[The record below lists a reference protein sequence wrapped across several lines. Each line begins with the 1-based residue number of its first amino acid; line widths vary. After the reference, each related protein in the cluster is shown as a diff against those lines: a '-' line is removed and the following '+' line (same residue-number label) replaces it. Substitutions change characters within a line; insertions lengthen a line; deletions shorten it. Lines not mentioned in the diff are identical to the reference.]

1 MTDQPAKNTHFSWEP
16 MQGYPVV
23 LLVMAF
29 LPGTLSSEGTLTTTF
44 LLILMSSVLISS
56 GILPLYLEDRT
67 TPISIAA
74 VIIIALGSGI
84 GGLGIATILKALFFD
99 THTFLTDNWVYGVAS
114 ILANLAVL
122 VWTFVIL
129 NIAPMSRR
137 LLIGTIC
144 LLLAGGYSLG
154 CGIFFMIGSIVYG
167 ADQIAPVWNRGIPAV
182 LNGGAIV
189 IWTLL
194 ITRKTI
200 QEKVRFVVPIVII
213 SGVSLI
219 GLGVWWIGS
228 SIFP

>member
-1 MTDQPAKNTHFSWEP
+1 MTDQPTKNTHFSWEA

-23 LLVMAF
+23 LLVMAY
-29 LPGTLSSEGTLTTTF
+29 LPGTLGREGTLTATF

-56 GILPLYLEDRT
+56 GILPLYLEGRT
-67 TPISIAA
+67 TSISIAA

-84 GGLGIATILKALFFD
+84 GGLGIATILKLLFSD
-99 THTFLTDNWVYGVAS
+99 THTFLIDNWVSGVAS

-122 VWTFVIL
+122 VWAFVIL

-137 LLIGTIC
+137 LLIGTIF

-154 CGIFFMIGSIVYG
+154 CGIFFMAGSIVDS

-200 QEKVRFVVPIVII
+200 QEKVRFVVPIIII
-213 SGVSLI
+213 SGVGLV
-219 GLGVWWIGS
+219 GLGLWWIGS

>member
-1 MTDQPAKNTHFSWEP
+1 MTDQPTKNTHFPWEA

-29 LPGTLSSEGTLTTTF
+29 VPGTLGREGTLTTTF
-44 LLILMSSVLISS
+44 LLILMSGGLISC
-56 GILPLYLEDRT
+56 GILPLYLEGRT
-67 TPISIAA
+67 PPISIAA

-84 GGLGIATILKALFFD
+84 GGLGIATILKALFSD
-99 THTFLTDNWVYGVAS
+99 THTFLTDNWVSGVAS

-122 VWTFVIL
+122 VWAFVIL
-129 NIAPMSRR
+129 SIAPMSRR
-137 LLIGTIC
+137 LLIGTIS

-154 CGIFFMIGSIVYG
+154 CGIFFVAGSIVYS
-167 ADQIAPVWNRGIPAV
+167 ADQIAPMWNRGIPAV
-182 LNGGAIV
+182 LNGGAVV

-200 QEKVRFVVPIVII
+200 QEKVRFVVPIIII
-213 SGVSLI
+213 SGVGLM

>member
-1 MTDQPAKNTHFSWEP
+1 MTDQPTKNTHFSWQA

-29 LPGTLSSEGTLTTTF
+29 LPGTLGREGILTTTF
-44 LLILMSSVLISS
+44 LLILMSSVLISG
-56 GILPLYLEDRT
+56 GILPLSLEGRA

-74 VIIIALGSGI
+74 VIIIALGSSI
-84 GGLGIATILKALFFD
+84 GGLGIATILKAVFSD
-99 THTFLTDNWVYGVAS
+99 THTFLTDNWISGVAS

-122 VWTFVIL
+122 VWTFGIL
-129 NIAPMSRR
+129 NIAPISRW
-137 LLIGTIC
+137 LLIGTIF
-144 LLLAGGYSLG
+144 LVLAGGYSLG
-154 CGIFFMIGSIVYG
+154 CCIFFMARSIVYG

-200 QEKVRFVVPIVII
+200 QQKVRFVVPIIII
-213 SGVSLI
+213 SGVGLI
-219 GLGVWWIGS
+219 GLGIW
-228 SIFP
+228 